1 MKRAFLFALL
11 MTAACKPAT
20 TDTDAGDDFEDPYDG
35 PTENATIP
43 VLDPDNLDLDAGDV
57 VVDAG
62 EVIVDTTCCD
72 FTFSISDQEPE
83 DAIGF
88 IDGELP
94 LFGDGLPLSRG
105 DAGWSATA
113 CVPLNAAARYSYRFE
128 WDGGIADGGAID
140 LEDGGQAWTEVAV
153 TTTEVRA
160 SDAELQVSDSVGTV
174 NYYEAVSTC
183 GGTDGG
189 P

>member
-72 FTFSISDQEPE
+72 FAFSISDQEPE
-83 DAIGF
+83 DAVGF

-94 LFGDGLPLSRG
+94 LFSGGLPLTRG

-113 CVPLNAAARYSYRFE
+113 CVPINAASRYSYRFS
-128 WDGGIADGGAID
+128 WDGGIEDGGVTF
-140 LEDGGQAWTEVAV
+140 LEDGGMEWSEVAV
-153 TTTEVRA
+153 TTTELRY
-160 SDAELQVSDSVGTV
+160 SDTETQVTNSEGTV
-174 NYYEAVSTC
+174 NYYEARASC
-183 GGTDGG
+183 GADGG